1 MVYLLPLRIIE
12 MTALSKKEWNTSAGL
27 EGSEESEESK
37 ESKSSEAIIRMS
49 RFCVLKLQIF
59 PMGAMPLV

>member
-1 MVYLLPLRIIE
+1 MA
-12 MTALSKKEWNTSAGL
+12 ALSKKEWNTSAGL

-37 ESKSSEAIIRMS
+37 SSGAIIHMS